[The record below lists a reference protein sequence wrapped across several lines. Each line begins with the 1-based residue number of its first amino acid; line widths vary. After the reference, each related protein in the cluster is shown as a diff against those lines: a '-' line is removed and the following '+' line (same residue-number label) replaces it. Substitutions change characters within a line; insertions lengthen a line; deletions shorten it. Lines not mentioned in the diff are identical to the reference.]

1 MKRFASLSL
10 CALVTGPIAACDS
23 DEKSNN
29 TTDTM
34 ADVSDTPDVVTL
46 PPQVSCSGDTCT
58 VEAPLTN
65 PITTSFRM
73 TADKRWLLKGGV
85 FIGDDS
91 AETVLTIDP
100 GTTIYGET
108 SSKAFIT
115 IRRGSKIEAVGR
127 ADAPIVFTSSKSPG
141 SRARGDWGG
150 VVINGKAPVNGCNT
164 PPCEPEGEGGTGKY
178 GGSDPNDSSGTLSYV
193 RVEFAGFPITEENEL
208 NGIAFQGV
216 GRGTTIDHIQ
226 VHMAADDGIEFFGG
240 TAEFKYVLT
249 TGISDDNLDWT
260 DGWTG
265 RGQFF
270 IAQQYEDTGDNG
282 IEADNNGD
290 NNDATPRSSPTLANL
305 TLVGVPTATSS
316 DDGLLL
322 REGTGAI
329 IHNAIVV
336 GWERSCLNI
345 DHGATFGNAVNAQGN
360 PSGIVIQSSI
370 FSCPKVTFMEDD
382 EKDESDQP
390 VTDPWSVESFVLEKN
405 SGNASADPKLEDA
418 LDTAAPDFRP
428 MAGSPARTGAT
439 LPSANFFEQVDFIGG
454 MDPDDDWTTGWT
466 TTARN

>member
-10 CALVTGPIAACDS
+10 FALVTGPIVGCDS
-23 DEKSNN
+23 DETSTPD
-29 TTDTM
+29 TTDT
-34 ADVSDTPDVVTL
+34 ADVADTTPDTTQL
-46 PPQVSCSGDTCT
+46 PPQVTCTGDTCSI
-58 VEAPLTN
+58 EAPLTN

-115 IRRGSKIEAVGR
+115 IRRGSKIQAVGR
-127 ADAPIVFTSSKSPG
+127 ADAPIVFTSSKSAG

-150 VVINGKAPVNGCNT
+150 VVINGRAPVNGCDT
-164 PPCEPEGEGGTGKY
+164 APCEPEGEGGTGRY
-178 GGSDPNDSSGTLSYV
+178 GGSNADDSSGTLRYV

-216 GRGTTIDHIQ
+216 GRGTAIDHIQ
-226 VHMAADDGIEFFGG
+226 VHMAADDGMEFFGG

-290 NNDATPRSSPTLANL
+290 NNDATPRSSPTLSNL
-305 TLVGVPTATSS
+305 TLIGVPTATSS
-316 DDGLLL
+316 DDGMLL
-322 REGTGAI
+322 REGTGAT
-329 IHNAIVV
+329 IHNAIVM
-336 GWERSCLNI
+336 GWERTCFNI
-345 DHGATFGNAVNAQGN
+345 DHGATFTHAVNAQGN
-360 PSGIVIQSSI
+360 PSGLTIASSI
-370 FSCPKVTFMEDD
+370 FSCATNFKEDD
-382 EKDESDQP
+382 EKDANDQP
-390 VTDPWSVESFVLEKN
+390 ITDPWSVSAFVLEKN
-405 SGNASADPKLEDA
+405 SGNSATDPMLVNP
-418 LDTAAPDFRP
+418 LDTANPDFAP
-428 MAGSPARTGAT
+428 KAGSPALTGA
-439 LPSANFFEQVDFIGG
+439 SAPAGSFFEAVDFKGG
-454 MDPDDDWTTGWT
+454 MDPESDWTEGWT